1 MLKFIDLLYDF
12 FDEKGIKKT
21 ASISVPI
28 SLDLK
33 CFLKDINKAFPERKA
48 TNLRFAK

>member
-12 FDEKGIKKT
+12 LDEKGVKKT

-28 SLDLK
+28 SLDLRS
-33 CFLKDINKAFPERKA
+33 FLKDINNAFPERKA
-48 TNLRFAK
+48 NNLRFAK